1 MERNYCLNSWK
12 EIDYDALEAKY
23 LPMIQ
28 EAEKTGD
35 KATYGKALE
44 EFAYEFHDGHVSINL
59 LDEDLENATEEAL
72 YGNDYGLSLFTLS
85 DGTTIAVNVET
96 DEDTFKIYS
105 AETVNSENGSESGT
119 LNSASIQES
128 DGIPGLQVLSNAGI
142 KNGTVITKWDGRDI
156 ASAVADVQCVDLN
169 LQYPVK
175 ENEDLLRPIFLAG
188 KGGDTVD
195 VTYLDEKGKEKTVTL
210 PKQGTYYSRLY
221 ITEAQLFQQKDA
233 FIVAK
238 AFQEKSY
245 DQMSDQEKTN
255 LKSQLK
261 EVREN
266 FATKMIT
273 DKCGYLRL
281 NKEGYDDRQDNIA
294 VLRHG
299 YYPSLTEM
307 YNKKLEDL
315 QDQGMEYLVIDLRN
329 NTGGYDCVAGA
340 LASLF
345 TDEKQYLAGFGR
357 ETSRGKKQTNA
368 DEQTASANQT
378 SSATQSSYKLKESE
392 YIFPDGRWKDL
403 PVVVLTNQ
411 TCMSAG
417 DCAADVLGRQDN
429 VTLMGISPSNGVNQ
443 NNDGTIYLTDCA
455 VCINYPSCLT
465 LSEDAV
471 PYIDTDVT
479 RTNRIPL
486 EETIPV
492 DKEAAMTIFSGKDED
507 YELEYAV
514 EYLENN

>member
-1 MERNYCLNSWK
+1 MERNYCFNSWK

-28 EAEKTGD
+28 EAEKIGD

-119 LNSASIQES
+119 LNFASIQES

-142 KNGTVITKWDGRDI
+142 KNVTAITQWDGRDI
-156 ASAVADVQCVDLN
+156 ASAVADVQCIDLN

-175 ENEDLLRPIFLAG
+175 ENEDLFRPIFMAG

-238 AFQEKSY
+238 VFQEKSY
-245 DQMSDQEKTN
+245 DQMSDQEK
-255 LKSQLK
+255 Q
-261 EVREN
+261 
-266 FATKMIT
+266 I
-273 DKCGYLRL
+273 
-281 NKEGYDDRQDNIA
+281 
-294 VLRHG
+294 
-299 YYPSLTEM
+299 
-307 YNKKLEDL
+307 
-315 QDQGMEYLVIDLRN
+315 
-329 NTGGYDCVAGA
+329 
-340 LASLF
+340 
-345 TDEKQYLAGFGR
+345 
-357 ETSRGKKQTNA
+357 
-368 DEQTASANQT
+368 
-378 SSATQSSYKLKESE
+378 
-392 YIFPDGRWKDL
+392 
-403 PVVVLTNQ
+403 
-411 TCMSAG
+411 
-417 DCAADVLGRQDN
+417 
-429 VTLMGISPSNGVNQ
+429 
-443 NNDGTIYLTDCA
+443 
-455 VCINYPSCLT
+455 
-465 LSEDAV
+465 
-471 PYIDTDVT
+471 
-479 RTNRIPL
+479 
-486 EETIPV
+486 
-492 DKEAAMTIFSGKDED
+492 
-507 YELEYAV
+507 
-514 EYLENN
+514 

>member
-59 LDEDLENATEEAL
+59 LNEDLENATEEAL

-96 DEDTFKIYS
+96 
-105 AETVNSENGSESGT
+105 
-119 LNSASIQES
+119 

-175 ENEDLLRPIFLAG
+175 ENEDLLRPIFMAG

-195 VTYLDEKGKEKTVTL
+195 VTYLDEMGKEKTVIL
-210 PKQGTYYSRLY
+210 PKQRTYYSRLY
-221 ITEAQLFQQKDA
+221 ITEAQLFQQKAA

-238 AFQEKSY
+238 AFQEKTY

-273 DKCGYLRL
+273 DKCR
-281 NKEGYDDRQDNIA
+281 
-294 VLRHG
+294 
-299 YYPSLTEM
+299 
-307 YNKKLEDL
+307 
-315 QDQGMEYLVIDLRN
+315 
-329 NTGGYDCVAGA
+329 
-340 LASLF
+340 
-345 TDEKQYLAGFGR
+345 
-357 ETSRGKKQTNA
+357 
-368 DEQTASANQT
+368 
-378 SSATQSSYKLKESE
+378 
-392 YIFPDGRWKDL
+392 
-403 PVVVLTNQ
+403 
-411 TCMSAG
+411 
-417 DCAADVLGRQDN
+417 
-429 VTLMGISPSNGVNQ
+429 
-443 NNDGTIYLTDCA
+443 
-455 VCINYPSCLT
+455 
-465 LSEDAV
+465 
-471 PYIDTDVT
+471 
-479 RTNRIPL
+479 
-486 EETIPV
+486 
-492 DKEAAMTIFSGKDED
+492 
-507 YELEYAV
+507 
-514 EYLENN
+514 